1 MESHRRP
8 WQDCGGLP
16 WQSEQCRRLRCRH
29 TGLAV
34 VSLAGVGGR
43 RGLRAGTSLVRG
55 HAVGQHILRG
65 LHQVATHPRMSVGP
79 VGGDVFAA
87 ERPRLVGLAYRMLA
101 MVEDAE
107 DVVQEAWIRWQAVDP
122 TGLERPA
129 AWLTTVTTRLALD
142 QLRSRSRR
150 REDYVGPWLPEP
162 LVSAPGPEEAAE
174 LADSLTLGFL
184 TLLDRLTPIERAV
197 FVLADVFDVPYAEIA
212 ETVAKSAP
220 ACRQIATRAR
230 RQIRESRPHP
240 ASPVARQLV
249 TELVG
254 AITAGDIGGVLARLA
269 PEAVC
274 VTDGG
279 ATRRAARR
287 PILGAP
293 QVARFLIHL
302 AQRFSN
308 RLSLSPVTVNGDPG
322 FILTL
327 DGAVDQV
334 LAFEVKRNQV
344 LVVRMIGNPAKL
356 QRIHDPVRLR

>member
-1 MESHRRP
+1 MN
-8 WQDCGGLP
+8 
-16 WQSEQCRRLRCRH
+16 
-29 TGLAV
+29 
-34 VSLAGVGGR
+34 
-43 RGLRAGTSLVRG
+43 
-55 HAVGQHILRG
+55 
-65 LHQVATHPRMSVGP
+65 VGP
-79 VGGDVFAA
+79 GGGDVFAA

-101 MVEDAE
+101 MVDDAE

-230 RQIRESRPHP
+230 RQIRENRPHP

-254 AITAGDIGGVLARLA
+254 VITAGDIAGVLARLA

-279 ATRRAARR
+279 ATRRAAQR

-327 DGAVDQV
+327 DGAPVDQV
-334 LAFEVKRNQV
+334 LAFEVQRNRV

-356 QRIHDPVRLR
+356 QRIDDPVRLR

>member
-197 FVLADVFDVPYAEIA
+197 FVLADVF
-212 ETVAKSAP
+212 
-220 ACRQIATRAR
+220 RRALRGDR
-230 RQIRESRPHP
+230 RDRRE
-240 ASPVARQLV
+240 
-249 TELVG
+249 VG
-254 AITAGDIGGVLARLA
+254 ACVSPDRHPSPPTDPGEPPA
-269 PEAVC
+269 P
-274 VTDGG
+274 GI
-279 ATRRAARR
+279 TRRPSARHR
-287 PILGAP
+287 AG
-293 QVARFLIHL
+293 RRHH
-302 AQRFSN
+302 R
-308 RLSLSPVTVNGDPG
+308 R
-322 FILTL
+322 
-327 DGAVDQV
+327 
-334 LAFEVKRNQV
+334 
-344 LVVRMIGNPAKL
+344 
-356 QRIHDPVRLR
+356 

>member
-1 MESHRRP
+1 M
-8 WQDCGGLP
+8 
-16 WQSEQCRRLRCRH
+16 
-29 TGLAV
+29 
-34 VSLAGVGGR
+34 
-43 RGLRAGTSLVRG
+43 
-55 HAVGQHILRG
+55 
-65 LHQVATHPRMSVGP
+65 
-79 VGGDVFAA
+79 F
-87 ERPRLVGLAYRMLA
+87 
-101 MVEDAE
+101 
-107 DVVQEAWIRWQAVDP
+107 
-122 TGLERPA
+122 
-129 AWLTTVTTRLALD
+129 
-142 QLRSRSRR
+142 
-150 REDYVGPWLPEP
+150 PE
-162 LVSAPGPEEAAE
+162 
-174 LADSLTLGFL
+174 
-184 TLLDRLTPIERAV
+184 
-197 FVLADVFDVPYAEIA
+197 
-212 ETVAKSAP
+212 AKSAP

-230 RQIRESRPHP
+230 RQIRENRPHS

-254 AITAGDIGGVLARLA
+254 AITAGDIAGVLARLA

-334 LAFEVKRNQV
+334 LAFEVQRNRV

-356 QRIHDPVRLR
+356 QRIDDPVRLR